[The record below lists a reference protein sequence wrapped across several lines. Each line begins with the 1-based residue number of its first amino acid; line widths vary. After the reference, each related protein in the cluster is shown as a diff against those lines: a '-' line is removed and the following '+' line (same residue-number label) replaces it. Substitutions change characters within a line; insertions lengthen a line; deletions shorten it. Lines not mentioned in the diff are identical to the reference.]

1 MWYVLT
7 EIFKSP
13 LMQTFALF
21 ISGVVGVR
29 VVIAIVKKVKDSAL
43 IFVLFFG
50 LSVGAVAQVD
60 PLSPFYDDSPIIPQ
74 DVENVIGTWGNL
86 NTSVVSEAKLSRLIL
101 NDIRQELAVLIGVF
115 CAHILWRRV
124 EA

>member
-1 MWYVLT
+1 MWHVLT
-7 EIFKSP
+7 EIFSSP
-13 LMQTFALF
+13 VMGTFALF
-21 ISGVVGVR
+21 IAFVVGVR

-43 IFVLFFG
+43 AFALFVG
-50 LSVGAVAQVD
+50 LSVGAFAQVD

-74 DVENVIGTWGNL
+74 DVENVIGTWGVS

-115 CAHILWRRV
+115 CAHILWRKI

>member
-1 MWYVLT
+1 MWYVVT
-7 EIFKSP
+7 EIFRSP
-13 LMQTFALF
+13 LIQTFALF
-21 ISGVVGVR
+21 IACVVGVR

-43 IFVLFFG
+43 ILFLFLG

-60 PLSPFYDDSPIIPQ
+60 PLSPFYDDAPIVPQ
-74 DVENVIGTWGNL
+74 DVENVIGSWGGF

-115 CAHILWRRV
+115 CAHILWRKV
-124 EA
+124 EP